1 MITYYNPSNPYVKAN
16 EYRAQ
21 KWHYIFDE
29 IKDDKIFYP
38 DDRFMHCFYLI
49 RGISTEE
56 MIDVPVIKE
65 GVEPCDW
72 LRLTYTHDVSF
83 KIGEDF
89 PIKAAYEYRVRHA
102 DMDRISNI
110 LSEIER

>member
-1 MITYYNPSNPYVKAN
+1 MITYHNSSNPYVKAN

-21 KWHYIFDE
+21 KWHYVFDE
-29 IKDDKIFYP
+29 IKNDKIFYP

-56 MIDVPVIKE
+56 MIDVE
-65 GVEPCDW
+65 GIEPCDFN
-72 LRLTYTHDVSF
+72 RLTYTHDVSF
-83 KIGEDF
+83 RIGEDF